1 MTNTTFNNIR
11 NDMTEILQDIE
22 SDIRLAKFPLIQM
35 ARGEADE
42 NATALLNSLETLK
55 NSLEDR
61 IEDIEKVL
69 N

>member
-35 ARGEADE
+35 ARGEAEE

>member
-1 MTNTTFNNIR
+1 MTNTTFSNIR
-11 NDMTEILQDIE
+11 NDMAEILQDIE

-42 NATALLNSLETLK
+42 NATALINSLETLK
-55 NSLEDR
+55 DALEDR
-61 IEDIEKVL
+61 IEDIEKAL

>member
-11 NDMTEILQDIE
+11 NDMAEILQDIE

-35 ARGEADE
+35 ARGEAEE